1 MKNGRAR
8 QLRAVRDAAA
18 AHGEEHVDVFVAAD
32 SGRAVY
38 CRMPR
43 IGFNAAHF
51 KKRQTGGF
59 DLIQDGSIER
69 RCFQPLAPVDEQNPA
84 AVLREF
90 GAQFLNLIVSK
101 IDMSGDTVFKIR
113 IGHDV
118 FLLFKG
124 LLCYHE
130 ENTRPVSGKNV

>member
-1 MKNGRAR
+1 
-8 QLRAVRDAAA
+8 
-18 AHGEEHVDVFVAAD
+18 
-32 SGRAVY
+32 
-38 CRMPR
+38 MPR

-101 IDMSGDTVFKIR
+101 IDMCGDPVFKIR
-113 IGHDV
+113 VGHDV

-130 ENTRPVSGKNV
+130 EKYAVPFLGRMSDPLSFVHDCTGTLGMASRKAPHTGA